1 MFADNSAK
9 GRGNSDQEEFP
20 YHHPGQ
26 GSLFPED
33 TYLQRQEE
41 GLRPIHYLMGAVL
54 VVAMLGVLGV
64 GYYYQSSMK
73 KLTSPPEAPAP
84 AASSAPPPE
93 QPAASPPSSAPEKTA
108 PAAAVPPAA
117 MAAARQPAPPA
128 APDKKPGKPAPAAP
142 EKTAAKPA
150 PAPGET
156 VYFLQ
161 LAAFKDPR
169 ETAQLCRKVEA
180 FGFRCYFGN
189 VKTADGLY
197 WRLRLGP
204 YAAQSEAEADL
215 AKLKGKG
222 FDGRL
227 IPLKKSGVKAP
238 LQLPAR

>member
-9 GRGNSDQEEFP
+9 GQENSDQQEFP

-33 TYLQRQEE
+33 PYLQRQEE

-54 VVAMLGVLGV
+54 VAAMLGVLGV

-73 KLTSPPEAPAP
+73 KLTSPAEAPAP
-84 AASSAPPPE
+84 ATSSAPSPE
-93 QPAASPPSSAPEKTA
+93 PPAAPSSTPEKAAPPPAAAA
-108 PAAAVPPAA
+108 PAAVA
-117 MAAARQPAPPA
+117 A
-128 APDKKPGKPAPAAP
+128 APDKKTDKLSPATP
-142 EKTAAKPA
+142 EKMAAKPA
-150 PAPGET
+150 PPPAET

-161 LAAFKDPR
+161 LAAFKDPG

-204 YAAQSEAEADL
+204 YAARNEAEADL

-227 IPLKKSGVKAP
+227 IPLRKSVVKPP
-238 LQLPAR
+238 LQLPAK